1 MLAAL
6 NLMPSHGGVKL
17 ELCNPGN
24 GSKVTIN
31 LAAGLSQCRFMPE
44 EIFPQL
50 KKKQTLT
57 FSPPELKEGTPVW
70 ATLKRTE
77 ASWIVYINDQAVAW
91 MPELWEGPVIIRHPP
106 EAMPP
111 EDDRDDYTQKLGHFV
126 FSDNFLVPAGS
137 EFPATWEKMA
147 GIWKLHSVTGS
158 ISGSSGGY
166 QLARQPRPEKSPN
179 FYTLEGGGTNAL
191 VLAGEPFYSRYRYRA
206 AVQHNVGTN
215 GIAFLAPERGG
226 YYAFTTYTD
235 PASDRLVLELWRQPA
250 EPDVP
255 RVYLDAVQT
264 ELPAGQWLALE
275 VRLFDDRIVCLADNI
290 EVIRRK
296 MLLPP
301 GGRFGLYANTPDGE
315 TTRFDDVTVASHED
329 QLLETPGDI
338 HMATRDISPAIK
350 TFYHRDTTWLHFP
363 AQAKG
368 APLLSWTTGAPDASP
383 LRTRAFFVA
392 EAPDFT
398 CGILCG
404 ATNNAS
410 PYYRF
415 TCSQREGK
423 RKYVLEEVSGQYTF
437 VQDTF
442 ETEAGGNRVTLT
454 LDALRPNE
462 LRASADGQVVC
473 FARPAHQPG
482 GIQGIVAAS
491 EAGGVFAQAPEVTSV
506 DDTMVE
512 RFEKNP
518 LYVNDPFMRH
528 WASPE
533 GQWVTFPNGQTWF
546 KGDLTG
552 PATIRLPVVE
562 GMDLQICVPEGGSN
576 GLCRVSVQTNVISVT
591 TIDSEPEPAF
601 TVPVEKVP
609 EVTQDKIQARI
620 YTIGINGSVV
630 WLGGDEIL
638 LGSTHVKNPLT
649 ATNGEKTG
657 RRIRISGMALENLAK
672 TLVKRDN
679 VFDTLFT
686 ESLFNWTLN
695 GGRWEVINRFY
706 CEPTWS
712 HMNGE
717 SADSLAA
724 LWSKY
729 VFHGDFSI
737 EFYAGMRMGW
747 YGRPG
752 DLNLTV
758 MSRRQSTGD
767 GYTAIATGWDPDH
780 SQLYSRLLRNGKPL
794 DISTKYLVPR
804 SREGLVRQGYQPLVA
819 KGRDIHGAWYGMQ
832 LRRIGNHLKYIYD
845 NEEVFNVDDPEPLQ
859 DGSLGIWTF
868 RNSMMVA
875 RIKIA
880 AESIKPRPFRFHA
893 IPAGQ
898 APAGEPLPPPDNGL
912 RVNGRVAQPL
922 SPLYWESYDTVSHPS
937 IRFTGL
943 DTPHPEMKVTSLLGG
958 GTFLAQCNLPQ
969 AETNKLLGWRFEMA
983 RHPDA
988 RVNFEFTSF
997 DPKSKTEKTATQGWS
1012 YVLSGS
1018 DETRGPRRIAGKI
1031 AELPPSEGT
1040 NLVWTP
1046 VEVWVP
1052 SEVIRTAQPVKIDG
1066 FGNLQPSDVQ
1076 QGLLGNPPGAWFA
1089 IRNFREIHRGIPAVS
1104 GPAEK
1109 RTEVAELAALI
1120 NSLKPGEL
1128 QMVEV
1133 KPELDPNRP
1142 VIEWAVPEQANFGLV
1157 AKADAAVPGSI
1168 LITPT
1173 HPWPSPLLPP
1183 KQVTADTHPSPY
1195 VVEGDSIRVLIPF
1208 EWLQPQR
1215 MTLAVQLADGRYFR
1229 QVVPMRG
1236 EGMTNYPPVLLGLE
1250 MPEGGL
1256 TTFEQRPYP
1265 AAQHRVAAI
1274 ATMEYADPV
1283 RGGVLKFRNN
1293 GVYGRRLSSLLIK
1306 EYDHIATPII
1316 QFRYKGDPMAHVS
1329 MNYGGNGFSFTESYH
1344 ATTRHGMGSLEEGWH
1359 TWMAIPIDNY
1369 GLQPLTKGYQMPN
1382 KAPLKF
1388 ASQMSADQTGLHSY
1402 LMIDD
1407 LACGPA
1413 VGPNRPFAFKADYAD
1428 PDGVKTV
1435 TYAIA
1440 TGEEPYS
1447 NRPEE
1452 RQEVTWHAVEN
1463 GAVVQP
1469 DITEL
1474 PDGIHHLVVRACD
1487 TAGLWSEV
1495 SDVPFMLDREPP
1507 KLTYTLQPC
1516 NEFNGSRL
1524 DLVVSDPVAPP
1535 IVNTLSF
1542 ACLGHAL
1549 DLTKDNG
1556 NVNIGC
1562 AERAFQIDWIWM
1574 LRNELEQAKQGDVLP
1589 IQVSGIVDAAGNLAE
1604 PVRIDIPLDLESDT
1618 RPPTILPSPSPT
1630 NTFWFL
1636 PQISTYSEAFTGY
1649 NNVVSTTVET
1659 PDGAALDLAIS
1670 GERSSYVQKSFAT
1683 PWDPEKFPWLAIS
1696 FRTLDISP
1704 KNSPFSLAF
1713 HAGQRRPKGVKD
1725 SQRLDLALPEN
1736 ASFIY
1741 SAKSPDTWKTNEWH
1755 DVLINVKAFLAAES
1769 SEKTETPDI
1778 TYFGIYFK
1786 KRLLG
1791 HHIQIRSI
1799 AILNPWNSNQT
1810 VTLRAYD
1817 LNSIK
1822 GMIWDGGETPFTG
1835 IRPANVARNPELP
1848 YSIRLR
1854 VSDRRGNM
1862 TPMWTI
1868 PIPPGSTNNLPA
1880 KADFFKVE
1888 Y

>member
-6 NLMPSHGGVKL
+6 NLMPSKGGIQFD
-17 ELCNPGN
+17 LCKPEN
-24 GSKVTIN
+24 GSKVAITLN
-31 LAAGLSQCRFMPE
+31 AGLSRCRFVPE
-44 EIFPQL
+44 EIFPAL
-50 KKKQTLT
+50 KKKQSLT
-57 FSPPELKEGTPVW
+57 FSPPELKDGTPVW

-77 ASWIVYINDQAVAW
+77 TSWIVYVNDQAVAW
-91 MPELWEGPVIIRHPP
+91 MPELWEGPIAIRHP
-106 EAMPP
+106 EEQMPS
-111 EDDRDDYTQKLGHFV
+111 EDDQDDYTQKLGHFT
-126 FSDNFLVPAGS
+126 FADNFLVPAGS

-147 GIWKLHSVTGS
+147 GIWQLHSVTGS
-158 ISGSSGGY
+158 ISGTSGGY

-179 FYTLEGGGTNAL
+179 CYTLEGGGTTAL

-215 GIAFLAPERGG
+215 GIAFLAGERGG

-235 PASDRLVLELWRQPA
+235 PASDRLILELWRQPA
-250 EPDVP
+250 EPEAS

-301 GGRFGLYANTPDGE
+301 GGRFGLYANTPEGE
-315 TTRFDDVTVASHED
+315 TTRFDDVVVASHED

-338 HMATRDISPAIK
+338 HMATREIAPPIK
-350 TFYHRDTTWLHFP
+350 TFFHRDKTWFHFP
-363 AQAKG
+363 AQPEKDP
-368 APLLSWTTGAPDASP
+368 PLVWTTGSPDASP
-383 LRTRAFFVA
+383 LRTHAFFVA
-392 EAPDFT
+392 ESPDFT

-404 ATNNAS
+404 ATNATA

-415 TCSQREGK
+415 TCRQQAGK

-437 VQDTF
+437 MQDAF
-442 ETEAGGNRVTLT
+442 ETEAGNNQVSLT
-454 LDALRPNE
+454 LDALRPHE
-462 LRASADGQVVC
+462 LRASADGHVVC
-473 FARPAHQPG
+473 FARPSRQPG
-482 GIQGIVAAS
+482 GIQGILAAS
-491 EAGGVFAQAPEVTSV
+491 AAGSVFAQAPDITSV

-533 GQWVTFPNGQTWF
+533 GQWVTFPNGLTWF
-546 KGDLTG
+546 KGDITG
-552 PATIRLPVVE
+552 PATIRLPVVN
-562 GMDLQICVPEGGSN
+562 GMELHVCIPEGGSN

-591 TIDSEPEPAF
+591 TLDTEPEPAF
-601 TVPVEKVP
+601 TVPVDKVP
-609 EVTQDKIQARI
+609 EVTQDKVQARI
-620 YTIGINGSVV
+620 YTLGINGSVI
-630 WLGGDEIL
+630 WLGGDEVL
-638 LGSTHVKNPLT
+638 LGITHVKEPI
-649 ATNGEKTG
+649 AASGSGKAG
-657 RRIRISGMALENLAK
+657 RRMRISGMTLENLAK

-695 GGRWEVINRFY
+695 GGRWEVVNRFY

-758 MSRRQSTGD
+758 MSRKQSTGD

-819 KGRDIHGAWYGMQ
+819 KGRDYHGAWYGMQ
-832 LRRIGNHLKYIYD
+832 LRRVGNHLKYIYD

-880 AESIKPRPFRFHA
+880 AESIKPRPFDFHT

-898 APAGEPLPPPDNGL
+898 PPTEEPSAPPDNGL
-912 RVNGRVAQPL
+912 RINDRVAQPL
-922 SPLYWESYDTVSHPS
+922 SPLYWESFDTVSHPS
-937 IRFTGL
+937 IRFSKL
-943 DTPHPEMKVTSLLGG
+943 DTPHPEMKVTSILGG
-958 GTFLAQCNLPQ
+958 GTFLAQCNLPVAQ
-969 AETNKLLGWRFEMA
+969 PNKLLGWRFEMA
-983 RHPDA
+983 RHPEA
-988 RVNFEFTSF
+988 RINFEFSSYAK
-997 DPKSKTEKTATQGWS
+997 DKQGELAPAQGWS

-1018 DETRGPRRIAGKI
+1018 DETRGPRKLAGKADAI
-1031 AELPPSEGT
+1031 PPSEGT
-1040 NLVWTP
+1040 NIVWTP
-1046 VEVWVP
+1046 VEVWIP
-1052 SEVIRTAQPVKIDG
+1052 ADVISAQQPVKIDG

-1076 QGLLGNPPGAWFA
+1076 QGLLGNPPGTWFA
-1089 IRNFREIHRGIPAVS
+1089 IRNFREIHRGIPAVT

-1109 RTEVAELAALI
+1109 RAEVAELAALI
-1120 NSLKPGEL
+1120 NSLHPGEI

-1133 KPELDPNRP
+1133 KPELDANRP
-1142 VIEWAVPEQANFGLV
+1142 VIEWAVPEQANFGLL

-1183 KQVTADTHPSPY
+1183 KQVTADTHPGPY

-1208 EWLQPQR
+1208 EYLHPQR
-1215 MTLAVQLADGRYFR
+1215 ITLAVQLADNRYFR
-1229 QVVPMRG
+1229 QVVPMQG
-1236 EGMTNYPPVLLGLE
+1236 ADMTNYPPVLLGLE

-1256 TTFEQRPYP
+1256 TTFEQRPYN
-1265 AAQHRVAAI
+1265 AAKHRASAI
-1274 ATMEYADPV
+1274 ASMDYSDPV
-1283 RGGVLKFRNN
+1283 RGGVLQFRNN
-1293 GVYGRRLSSLLIK
+1293 GVYGRRLSSLLLK

-1316 QFRYKGDPMAHVS
+1316 QFKYKGDAMARVS
-1329 MNYGGNGFSFTESYH
+1329 MEYGSNPFSFTETYRTTSRFGE
-1344 ATTRHGMGSLEEGWH
+1344 ATLEEGWH
-1359 TWMAIPIDNY
+1359 TWMAIPIDNA

-1382 KAPLKF
+1382 KAPLRF
-1388 ASQMSADQTGLHSY
+1388 SSQKVKDQTGLHSY

-1407 LACGPA
+1407 FACGPA

-1428 PDGVKTV
+1428 PDGIKTAAFAIV
-1435 TYAIA
+1435 T
-1440 TGEEPYS
+1440 GPEPYA
-1447 NRPEE
+1447 NRTEE
-1452 RQEVTWHAVEN
+1452 QQKKVTWQTFEN
-1463 GAVVQP
+1463 SAVVQP
-1469 DITEL
+1469 DITQV
-1474 PDGIHHLVVRACD
+1474 PDGIHHLVVKACD
-1487 TAGLWSEV
+1487 SAGLWSEV
-1495 SDVPFMLDREPP
+1495 SDVPFILDRKPP
-1507 KLTYTLQPC
+1507 TLTYSIQAC

-1524 DLVVSDPVAPP
+1524 DVTVSDPVAPP

-1542 ACLGHAL
+1542 ACLGRAL
-1549 DLTKDNG
+1549 DLSKDNG
-1556 NVNIGC
+1556 NVSIG
-1562 AERAFQIDWIWM
+1562 AADRSFQIDWIWM
-1574 LRNELEQAKQGDVLP
+1574 LRKELETAKQGDVLP
-1589 IQVSGIVDAAGNLAE
+1589 IQVSGIVDASGNLAD
-1604 PVRIDIPLDLESDT
+1604 PIRIDIPLDLESDT
-1618 RPPTILPSPSPT
+1618 RPPTVLPSPAPT

-1636 PQISTYSEAFTGY
+1636 PQVSTYAQAFTAHNSVISTTEK
-1649 NNVVSTTVET
+1649 T
-1659 PDGAALDLAIS
+1659 PDGETLDLAIT
-1670 GERSSYVQKSFAT
+1670 GEKSSYVQKSFAS
-1683 PWDPEKFPWLAIS
+1683 PWDPDKFPWLAIS
-1696 FRTLDISP
+1696 FRTIDASA
-1704 KNSPFSLAF
+1704 KGSPFILTF
-1713 HAGQRRPKGVKD
+1713 HAGQRRPKGIKD
-1725 SQRLDLALPEN
+1725 SQRFEFTPET
-1736 ASFIY
+1736 APYIV
-1741 SAKSPDTWKTNEWH
+1741 SATPPDEWKPNEWQ
-1755 DVLINVKAFLAAES
+1755 DVLVNVKEFLHAES
-1769 SEKTETPDI
+1769 SDKSGTPDI
-1778 TYFGIYFK
+1778 TCFSIAFK
-1786 KRLLG
+1786 KRMFAK
-1791 HHIQIRSI
+1791 HVQVRSL
-1799 AILNPWNSNQT
+1799 AILAPWNSNQT
-1810 VTLRAYD
+1810 MSMRAYD

-1822 GMIWDGGETPFTG
+1822 GIVWNGGETPHTG
-1835 IRPANVARNPELP
+1835 ICPANVVRTAELP
-1848 YSIRLR
+1848 YSIRMR

-1880 KADFFKVE
+1880 RAGFYNVE